1 MDISETLAPKS
12 DQLNAVDL
20 LTGPRTVTVERV
32 VVRKNDEQPVA
43 IHLVEFPGR
52 PFKPCATVRRQ
63 IASAW
68 GPQSETYTGRRLT
81 LFNDPTVTWGGKAIG
96 GIRVSHASHIDKPD
110 RVTLMIRRGVFE
122 TVVTEPLAGPPVI
135 DADTVAGFEQ
145 RIGEAQ
151 TLEALRAVA
160 GDLKEWDLGQHRDAL
175 MAAYNRRGN
184 EIQGGAE

>member
-32 VVRKNDEQPVA
+32 TVKKNDEQPVA

-68 GPQSETYTGRRLT
+68 GPQSETYVGRRLT
-81 LFNDPTVTWGGKAIG
+81 IFNDPTVTWGGKAIG
-96 GIRVSHASHIDKPD
+96 GIRVSHVSHIDKPN
-110 RVTLMIRRGVFE
+110 RVTLQVRRGVFE
-122 TVVTEPLAGPPVI
+122 TVVIEPLAGPPVI
-135 DADTVAGFEQ
+135 DAETVAGFEK
-145 RIGEAQ
+145 RFADAATIAE
-151 TLEALRAVA
+151 LKAVA
-160 GDLKEWDLGQHRDAL
+160 ADLKNWELGAHRDTL
-175 MAAYNRRGN
+175 MASYNKRGN
-184 EIQGGAE
+184 EIEGSAE